1 MAITLPRTGVKWQD
15 DQHATLFATFRKLEQ
30 CLEKKDKSEIETVI
44 LFLSDYVEDHFK
56 QEEEVM
62 RANNYPGLAE
72 HRDEHTRFQNMIEKI
87 KFNWFSTLDD
97 DLMDFF
103 EEFSEL
109 VEDTKEDLPNELYFF
124 LSIWFTIHI
133 KRLDQT
139 LGKFMIQNKL
149 V

>member
-15 DQHATLFATFRKLEQ
+15 DQHRTLFETFDKLEKS
-30 CLEKKDKSEIETVI
+30 LAKKDKAEIETVI

-62 RANNYPGLAE
+62 RAANFSGLSE
-72 HRDEHTRFQNMIEKI
+72 HLDEHTRFQNMIEKI
-87 KFNWFSTLDD
+87 KINWFSTLDD
-97 DLMDFF
+97 DLIDFF
-103 EEFSEL
+103 EEFSDL
-109 VEDTKEDLPNELYFF
+109 VDDTKEEIPNELYFF

-139 LGKFMIQNKL
+139 LGKFMIQNK
-149 V
+149 VT